1 MGVATSLHLSVEE
14 YLSNPAFEHYEYVDG
29 QPVELHVGHQKH
41 ARIQG
46 RCFRKFDEYFD
57 AHPGGY
63 TGTELHCRLNI
74 RGEVHFRLPDV
85 AVVLGN
91 RFTPDGY
98 LDGAPDL
105 AVEVLSP
112 DDTIAE
118 QMRKFDDYFAN
129 GTKLGWLILPE
140 EKSVLILLPSA
151 AARAVVSGE
160 TLTGGDLLPDL
171 AFPADYLFV

>member
-1 MGVATSLHLSVEE
+1 MGVATSLHISVEE

-29 QPVELHVGHQKH
+29 QPVELHVGHKRH
-41 ARIQG
+41 AIIQA
-46 RCFRKFDEYFD
+46 RCAHKFMEHFD
-57 AHPGGY
+57 THAGGCV
-63 TGTELHCRLNI
+63 GTELHCRLTI
-74 RGEVHFRLPDV
+74 RGEVRFRLPDV
-85 AVVLGN
+85 AVVIGA
-91 RFTPDGY
+91 RFTPDDY

-112 DDTIAE
+112 GDTIAE

-129 GTKLGWLILPE
+129 GTKLGWLVLPE

-151 AARAVVSGE
+151 PARAVVSGE

-171 AFPADYLFV
+171 AFPADYLFA